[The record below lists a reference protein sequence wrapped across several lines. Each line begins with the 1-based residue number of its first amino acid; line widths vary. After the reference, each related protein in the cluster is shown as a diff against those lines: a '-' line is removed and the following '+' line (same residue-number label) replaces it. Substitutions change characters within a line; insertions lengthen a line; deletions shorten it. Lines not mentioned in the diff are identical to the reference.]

1 MALTQIST
9 KGIKDGTITGSDLAT
24 NVDLVDDQKLR
35 IGTGNDLEFFHNGT
49 RSEIKN
55 SNVNNF
61 TIRQGFGGNGFM
73 FIHADKLQ
81 LRSHSTNHQYVSCY
95 NNGQVELYHNNT
107 KKFET
112 TSDGIDVDGS
122 ITCNDLVTAGA
133 VLHEGDTNTLVHFDA
148 NDQISLKT
156 NGSTRLQVVNAGI
169 NVTGN
174 IELSTHL
181 DMPDNAIIK
190 LGTGDD
196 LQIYHDGSNSYITD
210 TATGNLNIGGSVVH
224 ILNPT
229 STEILAK
236 FTTDGAAELYYDNSK
251 KLETTSAGATVT
263 GDLLVSAGVKATTN
277 YAGDDNVKLKLGTGD
292 DMQIFHDGSNSRI
305 HDGGTGVL
313 AISGSEVHIQN
324 AAQSENCAKF
334 IQDGAVELYFNNAQI
349 FRTEAQGI
357 VVSGNTRLPFDN
369 HKILLGASQDLQI
382 YHDGTHSIIEETQNG
397 NLVLKTNQTGTYAT
411 IVLQAGEENSVICHK
426 NGNVELYFDQS
437 KKFET
442 TSAGVTVTGALTATG
457 DVTAFSD
464 ETLKKDITTI
474 ENAIDICSK
483 LRGVS
488 YKWIKDDKASIGVIA
503 QEVEKVIPE
512 VVHTTEHEGAEVKS
526 VDYGKIIGVLINAI
540 NEQQAKWDEW
550 MELLK
555 EIKKMEDKLI
565 EVIGSY

>member
-24 NVDLVDDQKLR
+24 NVDLVDNQKLR
-35 IGTGNDLEFFHNGT
+35 LGTGN
-49 RSEIKN
+49 
-55 SNVNNF
+55 
-61 TIRQGFGGNGFM
+61 
-73 FIHADKLQ
+73 
-81 LRSHSTNHQYVSCY
+81 
-95 NNGQVELYHNNT
+95 
-107 KKFET
+107 
-112 TSDGIDVDGS
+112 
-122 ITCNDLVTAGA
+122 
-133 VLHEGDTNTLVHFDA
+133 
-148 NDQISLKT
+148 
-156 NGSTRLQVVNAGI
+156 
-169 NVTGN
+169 
-174 IELSTHL
+174 
-181 DMPDNAIIK
+181 
-190 LGTGDD
+190 D
-196 LQIYHDGSNSYITD
+196 LQIYHDGSNSYVAD
-210 TATGNLNIGGSVVH
+210 VGTGNMNINGSAVQ
-224 ILNPT
+224 ILNP
-229 STEILAK
+229 SATEVLAK
-236 FTTDGAAELYYDNSK
+236 FIQNAAVELYYDNTK
-251 KLETTSAGATVT
+251 KFETTSAGATVT

-292 DMQIFHDGSNSRI
+292 DLQIFHDGSNSRI

-382 YHDGTHSIIEETQNG
+382 YHDGSDSYIDEAGTGGLKLRTSQLIARRYDNNAELFTATAGGSIDLYHNGSKKFETTSYGASVTGTLLASGNISLSTTGSFRGDDNAKLDLGSSNDLQIYHDGTHSIIEETQNG

-442 TSAGVTVTGALTATG
+442 TTAGVTVTGALTATG

>member
-292 DMQIFHDGSNSRI
+292 DLQIFHDGSNSRI

>member
-1 MALTQIST
+1 
-9 KGIKDGTITGSDLAT
+9 
-24 NVDLVDDQKLR
+24 
-35 IGTGNDLEFFHNGT
+35 
-49 RSEIKN
+49 
-55 SNVNNF
+55 
-61 TIRQGFGGNGFM
+61 M

-292 DMQIFHDGSNSRI
+292 DLQIFHDGSNSRI